1 MDSGGGSAAD
11 LQSIDSLAWDAHAQ
25 ELDETVVERRWSVD
39 THYGVLVA
47 EPSELADQLD

>member
-11 LQSIDSLAWDAHAQ
+11 LQSIDSLAWDAQAQ